1 MKSANVLTFRRPT
14 IDVRLAQSLMRLAA
28 AIEGELEPLTPI
40 SRPRVRTPGRP
51 ILTLSKRRLVPVV
64 Y

>member
-1 MKSANVLTFRRPT
+1 MKPANVLTFRRPT

-28 AIEGELEPLTPI
+28 AIEGELEPLEPI
-40 SRPRVRTPGRP
+40 STPRVRTPGRP
-51 ILTLSKRRLVPVV
+51 ILSLSKSRLAPVV